1 MKAKRKPYQPK
12 IKGSMSF
19 PLEYDGDTVA
29 KFLAIAKYTGL
40 LSYKKGLKI
49 IDLKPRWYR
58 IVFDLVADDGTHH
71 KIDYSVDKPLTR
83 YELANLAHSLGL
95 SDLRDG
101 QTDGISYNVKK
112 SYITAILTEQNR

>member
-1 MKAKRKPYQPK
+1 
-12 IKGSMSF
+12 MSF

-40 LSYKKGLKI
+40 LSYAKGLKI

-83 YELANLAHSLGL
+83 YEL
-95 SDLRDG
+95 REW
-101 QTDGISYNVKK
+101 QTDCINKKKKK

>member
-29 KFLAIAKYTGL
+29 KFLATAKYTGL

-49 IDLKPRWYR
+49 IDLKPRWY
-58 IVFDLVADDGTHH
+58 
-71 KIDYSVDKPLTR
+71 PLYLIWWRMMAHITR
-83 YELANLAHSLGL
+83 
-95 SDLRDG
+95 
-101 QTDGISYNVKK
+101 
-112 SYITAILTEQNR
+112 